1 MPLEEFKKAVI
12 DLKAAYENAVSKGV
26 SLAKPAT
33 GKVYD
38 YKTKKE
44 EYYRSAVGTSV
55 EILRSKASGLSCL
68 VCSDYANAKK
78 IEQVNELL
86 KRLDD
91 TAVDKGAIAT
101 KILALISEINHSD
114 IGKLARP
121 KRIPHDIREEVMVDI
136 DELEKCFNSGC
147 LRSAVILCGR
157 LLELALHR
165 KYFEVTGNDALEK
178 SPGIGLGNL
187 IAKLRD
193 KSVELD
199 PGITNQVH
207 LINQVRISSVHVK
220 KEAFRPSQQQTQAIV
235 LYTLDILDKIFA

>member
-12 DLKAAYENAVSKGV
+12 GLKAAYENAVSKGV

-38 YKTKKE
+38 FKSKKE
-44 EYYRSAVGTSV
+44 DYYRSSVATSI
-55 EILRSKASGLSCL
+55 EILKSKASGLSCL

-78 IEQVNELL
+78 IEQINDLL

-91 TAVDKGAIAT
+91 TSVDKGIIAT
-101 KILALISEINHSD
+101 KILAVLSELNYSEV
-114 IGKLARP
+114 GKLSRP
-121 KRIPHDIREEVMVDI
+121 KSVPQGIRGEVMADI

-157 LLELALHR
+157 LLEIALHR

-193 KSVELD
+193 KNVELD
-199 PGITNQVH
+199 PALTNQVH

-220 KEAFRPSQQQTQAIV
+220 KEAFRPSQQQAQAIV
-235 LYTLDILDKIFA
+235 LYTLDVLDKIFA